1 MNNIELGIKNDLMF
15 FDNVKSTEAE
25 NLSKIYSNYIFF
37 SDEGEIWKNGLR
49 YTSKIKN
56 VSSVCNTIHTSD
68 GNEYRLELKGNTLH
82 LTLYSKY
89 YWYIGNINP
98 FENEVNLPIR
108 NLVDSSSKYMGW
120 RFFIE
125 EENLKI
131 EPDKI
136 FDNIDYIN
144 INDNLNDHVTLNY
157 KNENESSGT
166 FNGLYRP
173 FDNNQEFIKLDNA
186 EYVYIAIPKVFI
198 DTYKIGCY
206 DIFMNN
212 YFDNNLY
219 SKATLDYKNS
229 YYIYKIPYTSNYFL
243 LSIIKSNGNKSHA
256 INICN
261 NYSKL
266 TENIDENMYDNY
278 SKMYFNNVCGND
290 EISYAYNNVLKSNNY
305 YSDRSLSFGCTY
317 LYYNKDDINKHRFN
331 LSIGTI
337 KSDSTT
343 YKYKLNSTIGDNDN
357 NNVIINDLC
366 TLIQNNYTY
375 FGILSYY
382 DLDNVNSLRYNLS
395 INYSD
400 GYPVDISKFD
410 ISINNVLNKNAESAI
425 YTYDSSSNSK
435 EILYNSDIIDISTP
449 TVFFMVNSKRNNNIQ
464 PLTQQYSLKL
474 GTETET
480 ALGNKY
486 CLVRGLWVPD
496 KAPQYSD
503 CTDLKFCIIFP
514 HYNNYMNY
522 PFVLNNQR
530 STTIGANIRFVP
542 LEGEPLY
549 GASKMIKTTSDTEHI
564 SDYTDYFDLLEYM
577 NLTGDYHNPLTIQ
590 ISNFEYSLD
599 KFDKY
604 MYDEYVWNDSLTNM
618 IDTIYTIYWCVYE
631 NNVIMD
637 SNNNIILENNVI
649 KKYNYNIDYSV
660 CREVYKNTFGE
671 INTFTGISSIGA
683 IPKVELNINLKLTDE
698 LVYFKKANHYLILC
712 KNVNGEEICDKIIQ
726 IYQRDINEDPEIPYT
741 TTPAPHTPTPTPVPT
756 TTSTKPP
763 TITSTKPSTD
773 TNT

>member
-25 NLSKIYSNYIFF
+25 NLSKIYSNYVFF

-144 INDNLNDHVTLNY
+144 INDNVNDYVILNY
-157 KNENESSGT
+157 KGENSAA

-173 FDNNQEFIKLDNA
+173 FDTNQEFIKLDNA

-219 SKATLDYKNS
+219 SEATLDYKNS

-243 LSIIKSNGNKSHA
+243 LNIIKSNGNKSHA

-290 EISYAYNNVLKSNNY
+290 EVSYAYNNVLKSNNY

-317 LYYNKDDINKHRFN
+317 LYYNKTDINKHRFN

-337 KSDSTT
+337 KSDKTT

-357 NNVIINDLC
+357 NNVIVNDLY
-366 TLIQNNYTY
+366 TLTQNNYTY

-382 DLDNVNSLRYNLS
+382 NLDNINSLRYNLS

-410 ISINNVLNKNAESAI
+410 ISINNVLNKNGESAI
-425 YTYDSSSNSK
+425 YTYDSSSNSN

-449 TVFFMVNSKRNNNIQ
+449 TVFFMVNSKRNNNIY
-464 PLTQQYSLKL
+464 PLTQQYSLQL

-480 ALGNKY
+480 ALGSKY
-486 CLVRGLWVPD
+486 CLVKGLWVPN
-496 KAPQYSD
+496 KSPQYSD

-530 STTIGANIRFVP
+530 STTIGANIRFIP

-549 GASKMIKTTSDTEHI
+549 SASKMIKTTSDTEHI

-577 NLTGDYHNPLTIQ
+577 TLTGDYHNPLTIQ

-604 MYDEYVWNDSLTNM
+604 MYDEYIWNDSLTNM

-671 INTFTGISSIGA
+671 INTFSGISSIGA
-683 IPKVELNINLKLTDE
+683 NPKVELNINLKLTDE

-741 TTPAPHTPTPTPVPT
+741 TTP
-756 TTSTKPP
+756 TTSTSS
-763 TITSTKPSTD
+763 TTSTTTETPIYT
-773 TNT
+773 

>member
-25 NLSKIYSNYIFF
+25 NLSKIYSNYVFF

-98 FENEVNLPIR
+98 FESEVNLPIR
-108 NLVDSSSKYMGW
+108 NLVDNSSKYMGW

-136 FDNIDYIN
+136 FDNVDYIN
-144 INDNLNDHVTLNY
+144 INDNVDDHVILNY
-157 KNENESSGT
+157 KNENSAT

-173 FDNNQEFIKLDNA
+173 FDTNQEFIKLDNA

-243 LSIIKSNGNKSHA
+243 LNIIKSNGNNSHA
-256 INICN
+256 TNICN

-278 SKMYFNNVCGND
+278 SKMYFNNVCNND
-290 EISYAYNNVLKSNNY
+290 ENSYAYNNVLKSNNY

-317 LYYNKDDINKHRFN
+317 LYYNKNDINKHRFN

-337 KSDSTT
+337 KSDNTT
-343 YKYKLNSTIGDNDN
+343 YKYKLNSTIGNNDN
-357 NNVIINDLC
+357 NNIIINDLY
-366 TLIQNNYTY
+366 TLTQNNYTY

-382 DLDNVNSLRYNLS
+382 NLDNINSLRYNLS

-400 GYPVDISKFD
+400 GDPVNISKFD
-410 ISINNVLNKNAESAI
+410 ISINNVLNKNGESAI
-425 YTYDSSSNSK
+425 YTYDSKSNSK
-435 EILYNSDIIDISTP
+435 EVAYNSDIIEISTP
-449 TVFFMVNSKRNNNIQ
+449 TVFFMVNSKKNNNIY

-480 ALGNKY
+480 ALGSKY
-486 CLVRGLWVPD
+486 CLIKGLWVPD
-496 KAPQYSD
+496 KAPLYSE

-522 PFVLNNQR
+522 PFVLNNQKGI
-530 STTIGANIRFVP
+530 TIGTNIRFIP
-542 LEGEPLY
+542 LEGEPLRN
-549 GASKMIKTTSDTEHI
+549 ASKIIKTTSDTEYI
-564 SDYTDYFDLLEYM
+564 NDYMDYFDLLEYM
-577 NLTGDYHNPLTIQ
+577 KVTKDYHNPLTIQ
-590 ISNFEYSLD
+590 ISNFEYPFD

-604 MYDEYVWNDSLTNM
+604 MYDEYIWNDNLNNM
-618 IDTIYTIYWCVYE
+618 VDTIYTIYWCVYE

-637 SNNNIILENNVI
+637 GNNIILENNVI

-660 CREVYKNTFGE
+660 CREVYRNTFGE
-671 INTFTGISSIGA
+671 INTWSGISSTGA
-683 IPKVELNINLKLTDE
+683 IPKVELNINLKLTNE
-698 LVYFKKANHYLILC
+698 LEYFDKANQYLILC

-726 IYQRDINEDPEIPYT
+726 IYQRDININPEIP
-741 TTPAPHTPTPTPVPT
+741 
-756 TTSTKPP
+756 
-763 TITSTKPSTD
+763 
-773 TNT
+773 NTATL